1 MVRSQFT
8 QIGGFQFYEMFNR
21 SRYRK
26 VCDWPLPFL
35 RTEETL
41 GGMACSLYCII
52 SCADRLYSVT
62 ACSRRLFLHNI
73 HRVLLGRIQL

>member
-41 GGMACSLYCII
+41 GGMACSLYVH
-52 SCADRLYSVT
+52 Y
-62 ACSRRLFLHNI
+62 
-73 HRVLLGRIQL
+73 